1 MENRIT
7 AGVVVEHGGTRWR
20 IERPLG
26 ADAVLLRNDAGEI
39 VSTSR
44 LRSDFPRTRR
54 ASRRHGESMSFI
66 TQMWNGPRPRSGKR
80 C

>member
-7 AGVVVEHGGTRWR
+7 AGVVVEHAGTRWR

-39 VSTSR
+39 RVHEPVHAPISAGHAGPASG
-44 LRSDFPRTRR
+44 P
-54 ASRRHGESMSFI
+54 ASR
-66 TQMWNGPRPRSGKR
+66 
-80 C
+80 